1 MNAQT
6 TQIEEI
12 GSPLKTIALSSR
24 SKRTGRRR
32 VRFKIRK
39 ITNAG
44 GSVAYV
50 VTGMLGFQQ
59 IRRRFATEQEA
70 QTEQSRLFQE
80 HHQRTGGLQSQVTR
94 LTAAE
99 LKEAELATT
108 LIRQRYP
115 DRPDLGLLAAA
126 RFFCERHFLPE
137 TIHTLTSIESI
148 YLKAREGQIGNV
160 QYKTIR
166 ITLRRL
172 ARGFPN
178 EKLHEI
184 TTPKILAWM
193 NREFGGAAPKT
204 WNIYRGDIAAFFNWC
219 ASQEPPLIPK
229 NPMLKIQS
237 KHKPHKIPCIVT
249 AATAAAVMRDVELI
263 DDGRYALIV
272 ALMLFAG
279 IRPDGEMKRIAA
291 HVALAPKPDP
301 NVLVFEE
308 HRIFLGS
315 AITKTKIPR
324 WIPLPANLVEWL
336 RVYPPVRENLA
347 VKSFLAGP
355 YPKLRKTHAIGHDAF
370 RHSFCSYL
378 GKLRGSA
385 FAAQVAG
392 HIETIQK
399 NEYENMSMTDDEVGQ
414 FFEIVPARR

>member
-1 MNAQT
+1 MNTQT
-6 TQIEEI
+6 TQADGN
-12 GSPLKTIALSSR
+12 GSPLKAKALSSR

-32 VRFKIRK
+32 IRFKILK

-44 GSVAYV
+44 GSIAYL

-70 QTEQSRLFQE
+70 QMEQTRLFQE
-80 HHQRTGGLQSQVTR
+80 HHLRTGELQCQVTR
-94 LTAAE
+94 LTTAE
-99 LKEAELATT
+99 LKEAELAKM
-108 LIRQRYP
+108 LIRERYP
-115 DRPDLGLLAAA
+115 DRTDLGLLASA
-126 RFFCERHFLPE
+126 RFFCENHFLPE
-137 TIHTLTSIESI
+137 TTHTLTSIESI
-148 YLKAREGQIGNV
+148 YLKAREGQIGKI
-160 QYKTIR
+160 QHRTIGM
-166 ITLRRL
+166 TLRRL

-184 TTPKILAWM
+184 TTPKILDWM
-193 NREFGGAAPKT
+193 NREFGKLAPKT
-204 WNIYRGDIAAFFNWC
+204 WNVFKGDIAAFFNWC

-229 NPMLKIQS
+229 NPVLKIES

-249 AATAAAVMRDVELI
+249 AATAAALMRDVELI

-291 HVALAPKPDP
+291 HVALAPNPDP

-308 HRIFLGS
+308 RRIFLGS
-315 AITKTKIPR
+315 AITKTKMPR

-355 YPKLRKTHAIGHDAF
+355 YPKLRKTHAIGHDAL

-378 GKLRGSA
+378 GKSRGSA
-385 FAAQVAG
+385 FAAQAAG

-399 NEYENMSMTDDEVGQ
+399 NEYENMSMTDDEVRQ